1 MTRSKSTTETTR
13 AARQARIV
21 AILSSAQVRSQSE
34 LAALLA
40 DEGIEVT
47 QATLSRDLEE
57 LGAVKLRGAD
67 GGVGVYMVPEDG
79 SPVRGVSGGTA
90 RLSRLLSELLVSA
103 DASANLAVLRTPP
116 GAADYLASAIDR
128 AALPYVVGTIAG
140 DDTVF
145 VAARDPMTGAE
156 LADTLE
162 NSPKAVQLKEIGS
175 CQNASSWRIP
185 AVWTPRWPS
194 AGSARRPAVRS

>member
-1 MTRSKSTTETTR
+1 MTRTKPTADITR
-13 AARQARIV
+13 AGRQARIV
-21 AILSSAQVRSQSE
+21 AILSSSSISSQSE
-34 LAALLA
+34 LAVRLA
-40 DEGIEVT
+40 DEGIDVT

-67 GGVGVYMVPEDG
+67 GGVGVYVVPEDG

-90 RLSRLLSELLVSA
+90 RLSRLLSELLVST

-140 DDTVF
+140 DDTLF
-145 VAARDPMTGAE
+145 VAAREPMTGAE
-156 LADTLE
+156 LARTLE
-162 NSPKAVQLKEIGS
+162 NLK
-175 CQNASSWRIP
+175 
-185 AVWTPRWPS
+185 
-194 AGSARRPAVRS
+194 

>member
-1 MTRSKSTTETTR
+1 MTRTKPSADITR
-13 AARQARIV
+13 AGRQARIV
-21 AILSSAQVRSQSE
+21 AILSSSSISSQSE
-34 LAALLA
+34 LAVRLA
-40 DEGIEVT
+40 NEGIDVT

-67 GGVGVYMVPEDG
+67 GGVGVYVVPEDG

-90 RLSRLLSELLVSA
+90 RLSRLLSELLVST

-140 DDTVF
+140 DDTLF
-145 VAARDPMTGAE
+145 VAAREPMTGAE
-156 LADTLE
+156 LARTLE
-162 NSPKAVQLKEIGS
+162 NLK
-175 CQNASSWRIP
+175 
-185 AVWTPRWPS
+185 
-194 AGSARRPAVRS
+194 

>member
-1 MTRSKSTTETTR
+1 MRKRRCWCGCWSDPHDAALPTMQSEAMRRSGAMTHSGSRTAPEVTR

-21 AILSSAQVRSQSE
+21 ATLSSAEVRSQSE

-40 DEGIEVT
+40 ADGIEVT

-67 GGVGVYMVPEDG
+67 GGVGFYMVPEDG
-79 SPVRGVSGGTA
+79 SPLRGVAGGTA
-90 RLSRLLSELLVSA
+90 RLSRLLSELLVST

-128 AALPYVVGTIAG
+128 AALPSVVGTIAG
-140 DDTVF
+140 NDTIF
-145 VAARDPMTGAE
+145 GAAREPMTGAE
-156 LADTLE
+156 LATVIQDPT
-162 NSPKAVQLKEIGS
+162 
-175 CQNASSWRIP
+175 
-185 AVWTPRWPS
+185 
-194 AGSARRPAVRS
+194 

>member
-1 MTRSKSTTETTR
+1 MAVGESETILAGLALIVTGPLDVVTVTGNWAAAAAVER
-13 AARQARIV
+13 AAA
-21 AILSSAQVRSQSE
+21 E

-40 DEGIEVT
+40 DEGIDVT

-67 GGVGVYMVPEDG
+67 GGVGVYVVPEDG

-90 RLSRLLSELLVSA
+90 RLSRLLSELLVST
-103 DASANLAVLRTPP
+103 DSSANLAVLRTPP
-116 GAADYLASAIDR
+116 GGADYLASAIDR

-156 LADTLE
+156 LAAALE
-162 NSPKAVQLKEIGS
+162 SL
-175 CQNASSWRIP
+175 
-185 AVWTPRWPS
+185 T
-194 AGSARRPAVRS
+194 

>member
-1 MTRSKSTTETTR
+1 MRKRRCWSGFWSGHNDAAPATIVRAVRSETVERSGAMTQGGSKATPEVTR

-21 AILSSAQVRSQSE
+21 ATLSSAEVRSQSE

-40 DEGIEVT
+40 ADGIEVT

-79 SPVRGVSGGTA
+79 SPLRGVSGGTT
-90 RLSRLLSELLVSA
+90 RLSRLLSELLVST
-103 DASANLAVLRTPP
+103 DASGNLAVLRTPP

-128 AALPYVVGTIAG
+128 AALPYIVGTIAG
-140 DDTVF
+140 DDTIF
-145 VAARDPMTGAE
+145 VAAREPMSGVE
-156 LADTLE
+156 LATVLQD
-162 NSPKAVQLKEIGS
+162 LK
-175 CQNASSWRIP
+175 
-185 AVWTPRWPS
+185 
-194 AGSARRPAVRS
+194 